1 MRKIILCSIF
11 LIFFFFIFASYSF
24 AQVVI
29 NEFLPINPS
38 GGDWIELYNN
48 SDSQVDISGWKADDS
63 TGNMKTFS
71 SGTTVSSHGFYHFE
85 VAIRLNNDGD
95 TIYLKD
101 QNDNLKDSKGYSSNP
116 GENVSIGRTPDGV
129 DNWVTFSSS
138 TPGSSNGSPP
148 ATSSPTYPSNISL
161 SEFMP
166 NPDEETEWV
175 EIYNDNDN
183 TADLSGWRID
193 DIEGGS
199 SPQHFNA
206 QIPAKSFY
214 VVYLDSARLNNDGDS
229 VRLIRPD
236 DSEADKANYSS
247 SQNGIAWA
255 KDGGQW
261 SETSTP
267 TPGQVNKITSTEAG
281 EESTSN
287 ASPSPTT
294 KSTSKSTPTSTQNIK
309 TQETT
314 KSYKTDTPNY
324 DWEKQENPT
333 PESSAISL
341 VLGEKTDNP
350 PKKIPIHIIFIFAG
364 LFFFTAAFF
373 PQIKTKIQD
382 FLEERFQSQL

>member
-48 SDSQVDISGWKADDS
+48 SDSQADISGWKVDDTTS
-63 TGNMKTFS
+63 TMKTFS
-71 SGTTVSSHGFYHFE
+71 SGTTISSHGFYHFE
-85 VAIRLNNDGD
+85 VSDRLNNSGD

-116 GENVSIGRTPDGV
+116 GENVSIGRTPDGEE
-129 DNWVTFSSS
+129 NWVTFSSS

-166 NPDEETEWV
+166 NPAEGTEWV

-183 TADLSGWRID
+183 TADLSGWKID
-193 DIEGGS
+193 DIEDGS

-229 VRLIRPD
+229 VRLIRSD
-236 DSEADKANYSS
+236 DSEADKTSYNS
-247 SQNGIAWA
+247 SQNGISWA
-255 KDGGQW
+255 KDDEDWQQTT
-261 SETSTP
+261 TSTP
-267 TPGQVNKITSTEAG
+267 GSANQITSS
-281 EESTSN
+281 ESNQTSTT
-287 ASPSPTT
+287 SPSSTTTSSPKPTT
-294 KSTSKSTPTSTQNIK
+294 SASNKNTQK
-309 TQETT
+309 TYQ
-314 KSYKTDTPNY
+314 TDTPNY
-324 DWEKQENPT
+324 DWESQENPT